1 MRQILYYNEEYCNL
15 KGCMTQLNYSDFY
28 QVPELKFNIVK
39 LREDLDV
46 ILKKKGFSSP
56 NGVSNF
62 GAISLNQ
69 IPNDENS
76 IKGNNVRGVYW
87 TIADESGKE
96 VSRDVHIDESKYTQ
110 LVPEFENTYFKE
122 VYKILSKKFKLGRV
136 RLLLKEPRSTLS
148 WHKDPEPRLH
158 IPIITNLGCSMV
170 IENVAK
176 HLPADGHVTI
186 TNNTKYHN
194 FFNGGEQSRVHLVA
208 CVLENPFQ

>member
-1 MRQILYYNEEYCNL
+1 MAH
-15 KGCMTQLNYSDFY
+15 LNFTDFY
-28 QVPELKFNIVK
+28 QVPDLKFDISK
-39 LREDLDV
+39 LRKDLEKV
-46 ILKKKGFSSP
+46 LKKRKFYTP
-56 NGVSNF
+56 GVTHF
-62 GAISLNQ
+62 GAIQLNK
-69 IPNDENS
+69 IPNDDES
-76 IKGNNVRGVYW
+76 TKGNNVRGKYW

-96 VSRDVHIDESKYTQ
+96 VSRDIDIKEYKYSEI
-110 LVPEFENTYFKE
+110 VSEFKNTYFEE
-122 VYKILSKKFKLGRV
+122 VYDTLKKKFKLGRV

-194 FFNGGEQSRVHLVA
+194 FFNGGEQARIHLVA
-208 CVLENPFQ
+208 CVLENPFN